1 MSSEKMLL
9 WCSIW
14 HNFQGLP
21 KKIKIRNHLSLLPFY
36 ADLLKP
42 KQHNITYNQGIM
54 SHEKTFRPMTTDR

>member
-1 MSSEKMLL
+1 MSSEKNVSMVL
-9 WCSIW
+9 SIW

-42 KQHNITYNQGIM
+42 KQHNIIQGIM